1 MKHGN
6 IFNCD
11 IVFAALLRLFLG
23 VNFGERHNRVVALP
37 SFTRFGRKSV
47 SINIGGNHLQWQLPN
62 GSSSNWH
69 RHLQGSHRLGVF
81 YTKATHVSHECLW
94 YQMIWWWCQ
103 ITIGLQMLPISL
115 VPWLKSWKFSSKYI
129 WNPFVKCGRDSFVT
143 LVFVFVDLEMETSQY
158 CICTSRCLA
167 MCIFGF
173 CALLPHSLWK
183 TAQTDFK
190 GGESLSES
198 GFCIRWGGEDLCE
211 RSGAQI
217 AEGARKLRRTQGRN
231 ICCVSCFQ
239 LYCFKQALCQR
250 YQIYIN

>member
-6 IFNCD
+6 ISNCD

-183 TAQTDFK
+183 TDFK
-190 GGESLSES
+190 GGRESVWVWLLYKV
-198 GFCIRWGGEDLCE
+198 RWRGPLREVRCPNCW
-211 RSGAQI
+211 RSKKTEKDPG
-217 AEGARKLRRTQGRN
+217 
-231 ICCVSCFQ
+231 
-239 LYCFKQALCQR
+239 
-250 YQIYIN
+250 